1 MKLIFENS
9 EDLLAEAILDENKR
23 KSYKIR
29 GVFSTMNE
37 KNKNGRIYPN
47 KIWEDNIE
55 QYQRNIIDGN
65 SNTLMELNHPPR
77 SSVEMMEAVAKI
89 NKLWIDGKYVM
100 GEAILLDN
108 PKANQLKTLID
119 NGIKMSVSSRGVGNV
134 GKGGIVESFK
144 LITYDIIP
152 DQGQSDYN
160 AQMNG
165 IVEGVL
171 MSEEFKITESGN
183 VICDENGC
191 SINEE
196 KVDCEC
202 ELKKIYKPEVLKEAS
217 KEIFKS
223 MFKNMK
229 TKSLDESI
237 EEFNRINSMTE
248 IEKLIEEYKST
259 ESILEFDMVSSRIIR
274 QLQVDKVKIDLRDIR
289 ENTKSSEELSK
300 LDESITYMKSV
311 SLKELTKKELKVEK
325 IKQVL
330 TLKNLFLN

>member
-9 EDLLAEAILDENKR
+9 EDLLSEAVLDENKR

-29 GVFSTMNE
+29 GIFSTMNE

-47 KIWEDNIE
+47 KIWEDNIN
-55 QYQRNIIDGN
+55 QYQRNIQEGN

-100 GEAILLDN
+100 GEATLLDN
-108 PKANQLKTLID
+108 PKADQLKTLID

-165 IVEGVL
+165 IVEGVFL
-171 MSEEFKITESGN
+171 AEDYSITENGKI
-183 VICDENGC
+183 VCDEFGC

-229 TKSLDESI
+229 TKSLDESL
-237 EEFNRINSMTE
+237 EEFNRINTMTE
-248 IEKLIEEYKST
+248 IEKLIEEYKSV
-259 ESILEFDMVSSRIIR
+259 ESVLEFDMISSRIVR
-274 QLQVDKVKIDLRDIR
+274 QLQVDKVKIDLKDIR
-289 ENTKSSEELSK
+289 ENTKSTEELSK
-300 LDESITYMKSV
+300 LDESISYMKNV
-311 SLKELTKKELKVEK
+311 SLKELNEKELKIEK

-330 TLKNLFLN
+330 SLKNMFLN